1 MDHETTQ
8 VRPGDLITAQLFN
21 TLIARIAELEARV
34 GDGGTALLEVPRLV
48 GLTLGQGQT
57 LLSAAG
63 TGFSVG
69 SALDVFGAPLNPNT
83 NASRA
88 LRVLNQVPP
97 PGALASIAGAID
109 VVLAGT
115 AGGVAPQ
122 PVPAPTLGAFSPIPV
137 ELQAELTIEGSNFGT
152 PPSPLSVTIDGQ
164 NAAVDSLRR
173 QDGQLVVTVP
183 ALVPAPPAGGRTVNV
198 VVTAAGGTVSSNTLP
213 AASRPRVIPASGTRP
228 AITQIRDAA
237 GAVVAPD
244 GLLLVQ
250 GQMTIAGT
258 NFIAGTG
265 KRLIVVVSGT
275 EQSFAVPAAGATAIQ
290 IVADVPRPASLTNSN
305 PAVSGTLQVQ
315 AGNDAANRSVAVP
328 LLFVLP

>member
-88 LRVLNQVPP
+88 LRVLKQVPP

-109 VVLAGT
+109 VVLAAP
-115 AGGVAPQ
+115 AGDVGPQ
-122 PVPAPTLGAFSPIPV
+122 PTPAPTLSAFSPIPV
-137 ELQAELTIEGSNFGT
+137 EIGAELVG
-152 PPSPLSVTIDGQ
+152 
-164 NAAVDSLRR
+164 
-173 QDGQLVVTVP
+173 
-183 ALVPAPPAGGRTVNV
+183 
-198 VVTAAGGTVSSNTLP
+198 AAGIDEPGGSIGRGVRRGR
-213 AASRPRVIPASGTRP
+213 RPRGRLCALAVGERCGRE
-228 AITQIRDAA
+228 QGGNRDRSK
-237 GAVVAPD
+237 GE
-244 GLLLVQ
+244 
-250 GQMTIAGT
+250 
-258 NFIAGTG
+258 
-265 KRLIVVVSGT
+265 VSGT
-275 EQSFAVPAAGATAIQ
+275 HGG
-290 IVADVPRPASLTNSN
+290 LL
-305 PAVSGTLQVQ
+305 GTTGPGVQ
-315 AGNDAANRSVAVP
+315 G
-328 LLFVLP
+328 